1 MDQEKIKAVKSLI
14 AVPLDQQQ
22 SQKMYLLLEC
32 TRAAGNLS
40 FRITVYQCLFLY
52 AANFLPPQSFSSP
65 KAVTPHIILEI
76 TGLGCILLPTQTLL
90 KCTWKEDG
98 NERQKGGREETGIIA
113 SQDFYFIKHKNE
125 YTQYLSIKRRN
136 CNASVVGLLSYI
148 S

>member
-1 MDQEKIKAVKSLI
+1 MG
-14 AVPLDQQQ
+14 
-22 SQKMYLLLEC
+22 
-32 TRAAGNLS
+32 R
-40 FRITVYQCLFLY
+40 
-52 AANFLPPQSFSSP
+52 
-65 KAVTPHIILEI
+65 
-76 TGLGCILLPTQTLL
+76 
-90 KCTWKEDG
+90 